1 MQDITL
7 NEILY
12 KFILLKS
19 LQISFLIRML
29 DEYFAEQMNEIIR
42 QCAQTRQTMLFS
54 ATMSEAVQDLASVS
68 LKQPVKIFVNQ
79 NTDVALGLRQ
89 EFIRIRPN
97 REGDREAIIACKL
110 IVVSIHA

>member
-1 MQDITL
+1 
-7 NEILY
+7 
-12 KFILLKS
+12 
-19 LQISFLIRML
+19 ML

-110 IVVSIHA
+110 FVVSIHAWLDDTLKKVFFPFLFNEKFF